1 MIASMPA
8 ANEGVQGPSL
18 YDRLREFYGR
28 TLTSRA
34 GFTEKCC
41 STDETARRYRDVLS
55 LLPAEVMDR
64 HYGCGCPIP
73 EDDLAGLTVLDL
85 GSGAG
90 VDAFLLAFLV
100 GQGGFVHGI
109 DMTPEQLDV
118 ARRNTPEVMRRFG
131 FRRPNVA
138 FHEGFIETAEAIPD
152 ASVDLVISDCVINLS
167 PFKDAVFRTIARVL
181 RDGGEFLV
189 ADVAADRRVPLSIA
203 EDPKLIAEC
212 VGGAMYEHDW
222 LDLMRDAGFRD
233 PRVMRR
239 AVLQREVKGEPI
251 VFSSLTVRGFRFREP
266 LDRRC
271 EDYGQTATY
280 IGTVPASPAR
290 FALDARHVFE
300 ARRPTPVCRNTAR
313 MLSETRL
320 GRHFVVTEPVGH
332 FGLFACPSAPT
343 APQGAPSACC

>member
-1 MIASMPA
+1 MIAPA
-8 ANEGVQGPSL
+8 SLVKEGTRDGSI

-28 TLTSRA
+28 TLKNRT

-41 STDETARRYRDVLS
+41 STDETARRFRDVLS
-55 LLPAEVMDR
+55 LLPAEVTER

-73 EDDLAGLTVLDL
+73 EDDLTGLTVLDL

-90 VDAFLLAFLV
+90 VDAFVLAHLV
-100 GQGGFVHGI
+100 GPDGSVHGI
-109 DMTPEQLDV
+109 DMTPEQIDV
-118 ARRNTPEVMRRFG
+118 ATRNTPEVMRRFG
-131 FRRPNVA
+131 YRRPNVS
-138 FHEGFIETAEAIPD
+138 FHQGFIETAEAIPD

-181 RDGGEFLV
+181 REGGEFFI
-189 ADVAADRRVPLSIA
+189 ADVAADRRVPQSIS
-203 EDPKLIAEC
+203 EDPKLVAEC

-222 LDLMRDAGFRD
+222 LDLIRDAGFRD

-239 AVLQREVKGEPI
+239 SLLQRDVKGEPI
-251 VFSSLTVRGFRFREP
+251 AFCSLTVRGFRFREP

-280 IGTVPASPAR
+280 LGTVPTSPAR
-290 FALDARHVFE
+290 LALDDHHVFE
-300 ARRPTPVCRNTAR
+300 ARRPTAVCRNTAR

-320 GRHFVVTEPVGH
+320 GRHFAVTPPVAH

-343 APQGAPSACC
+343 TPQGAPSACC